1 MLADMDGD
9 GITTEEELWTGIQVI
24 QGVVWALIEE
34 GVTGELL
41 VDMVDEDGSGVID
54 ADELYAVMD
63 DICLY
68 L

>member
-1 MLADMDGD
+1 MLADMNYDGV
-9 GITTEEELWTGIQVI
+9 TTEEELWTGIQII
-24 QGVVWALIEE
+24 QGVVWELIEE

-41 VDMVDEDGSGVID
+41 VDMVDSDGSGVID
-54 ADELYAVMD
+54 ENELYAVMD